1 MSEKLYNCQTEAR
14 ARIRKISQT
23 IATKSRLASRLM
35 ACLLFVGLVV
45 GTAFGQE
52 KKNLRMVFVSL
63 AWNSELP
70 FRAALARGY
79 FKSQGLQ
86 IEPILIRGGPAAI
99 AALISGEVDF
109 ASIGGAQAIFRGKAR
124 GLDLAIIGCISSTT
138 NYILLGNKQTRTVEE
153 LKGKPIGITG
163 AGTYS
168 EFAVKAFLKKNNI
181 NPDKDVVLRAIGGTV
196 LRAAAIEKGIIAAAP
211 FSTEDAVRLIK
222 AGYSVISNMNESLGI
237 PQNIIVTR
245 NEVLE
250 KYPETSKRVLKAYIQ
265 GIQLAKFNKKEAI
278 KAGYDSG
285 MQGEPDVVSA
295 AWDLYSP
302 GLTADLAIA
311 VPGIQQMLDEDIR
324 AGFVDKN
331 FTVDRVINDRLLKV
345 AQQELRAEGKLKQ

>member
-1 MSEKLYNCQTEAR
+1 MGNQKP
-14 ARIRKISQT
+14 ARIVAAMLLAFC
-23 IATKSRLASRLM
+23 IAAPSLA
-35 ACLLFVGLVV
+35 
-45 GTAFGQE
+45 QE

-79 FKSQGLQ
+79 FKAQGLQ

-99 AALISGEVDF
+99 AALVSGEADF
-109 ASIGGAQAIFRGKAR
+109 ASIGGAQAIFRGKSR

-153 LKGKPIGITG
+153 LRGKSIGITG

-181 NPDKDVVLRAIGGTV
+181 NPEKDVMLRSIGGTA

-211 FSTEDAVRLIK
+211 FSTEDAVRLIR

-250 KYPETSKRVLKAYIQ
+250 KYPETSKRILKAYIQ

-285 MQGEPDVVSA
+285 MQGEPDIVSA

-302 GLTADLAIA
+302 GLTADLSIA

-324 AGFVDKN
+324 AGFVDKG
-331 FTVDRVINDRLLKV
+331 FTVDRVINDRILKS
-345 AQQELRAEGKLKQ
+345 AQQELRAEGKLRQ

>member
-1 MSEKLYNCQTEAR
+1 MASLKLGRLITTLLVAF
-14 ARIRKISQT
+14 
-23 IATKSRLASRLM
+23 ATAAPSFA
-35 ACLLFVGLVV
+35 
-45 GTAFGQE
+45 QE

-63 AWNSELP
+63 AWNSEIP

-79 FKSQGLQ
+79 FKQQGLQ

-99 AALISGEVDF
+99 AALVSGEVDF
-109 ASIGGAQAIFRGKAR
+109 ASIGGAQAIFRAKAR
-124 GLDLAIIGCISSTT
+124 GLDLSIIGCISSTT

-168 EFAVKAFLKKNNI
+168 EFAVKAFLKKHNI
-181 NPDKDVVLRAIGGTV
+181 NPEKDVFLRAIGGTV

-211 FSTEDAVRLIK
+211 FSPEDGVRLIR

-237 PQNIIVTR
+237 PQNILVAR
-245 NEVLE
+245 SEVLE
-250 KYPETSKRVLKAYIQ
+250 KYPETSKRMLKAYVQ

-278 KAGYDSG
+278 KAGYDAG
-285 MQGEPDVVSA
+285 LQGENEIVSA

-302 GLTADLAIA
+302 GLTSDLSI
-311 VPGIQQMLDEDIR
+311 VTSGLQQMLDEDIR
-324 AGFVDKN
+324 TGAVDKN
-331 FTVDRVINDRLLKV
+331 FTLDRVINDRILKI
-345 AQQELRAEGKLKQ
+345 AQQELKAEGKLKQ

>member
-1 MSEKLYNCQTEAR
+1 MGSLQIV
-14 ARIRKISQT
+14 RIITATLLT
-23 IATKSRLASRLM
+23 ICAAAPSFA
-35 ACLLFVGLVV
+35 
-45 GTAFGQE
+45 QE

-63 AWNSELP
+63 AWNSEIP

-79 FKSQGLQ
+79 FKQQGLQ

-99 AALISGEVDF
+99 AALVSGEVDF
-109 ASIGGAQAIFRGKAR
+109 ASIGGAQAIFRAKAR
-124 GLDLAIIGCISSTT
+124 GLDLSIIGCISSTT

-153 LKGKPIGITG
+153 LRGKPIGITG

-181 NPDKDVVLRAIGGTV
+181 NPEKDVFLRAIGGTV

-211 FSTEDAVRLIK
+211 FSPEDGVRLIR

-237 PQNIIVTR
+237 PQNILVAR
-245 NEVLE
+245 SEVLE
-250 KYPETSKRVLKAYIQ
+250 KYPETSKRMLKAYVQ

-285 MQGEPDVVSA
+285 LTGDAEIVSA

-302 GLTADLAIA
+302 GLTADLSIVTA
-311 VPGIQQMLDEDIR
+311 GLQQMLDEDIR
-324 AGFVDKN
+324 AGLVDKS
-331 FTVDRVINDRLLKV
+331 FTLDRVINDRILKI
-345 AQQELRAEGKLKQ
+345 AQQELRAEGRLK

>member
-1 MSEKLYNCQTEAR
+1 MGNLKIAR
-14 ARIRKISQT
+14 L
-23 IATKSRLASRLM
+23 IAAIVLTLCAAAPSLA
-35 ACLLFVGLVV
+35 
-45 GTAFGQE
+45 QE

-99 AALISGEVDF
+99 AALVSGEADF
-109 ASIGGAQAIFRGKAR
+109 ASIGGAQAIFRGKAH

-138 NYILLGNKQTRTVEE
+138 NYILLGNKQTRTVEQ

-181 NPDKDVVLRAIGGTV
+181 NPDKDVMLRSIGGTA

-211 FSTEDAVRLIK
+211 FSTEDAVRLIR

-245 NEVLE
+245 SEVLE
-250 KYPETSKRVLKAYIQ
+250 KYPETSKRILKAYIQ

-285 MQGEPDVVSA
+285 MQGEPDIVSA

-302 GLTADLAIA
+302 GLTADLSIA

-324 AGFVDKN
+324 AGFVDKG
-331 FTVDRVINDRLLKV
+331 FTVDRVINDRILRI

>member
-1 MSEKLYNCQTEAR
+1 MGNQKP
-14 ARIRKISQT
+14 ARIVAAMLLAFC
-23 IATKSRLASRLM
+23 IAAPSLA
-35 ACLLFVGLVV
+35 
-45 GTAFGQE
+45 QE

-79 FKSQGLQ
+79 FKAQGLQ

-99 AALISGEVDF
+99 AALVSGEADF
-109 ASIGGAQAIFRGKAR
+109 ASIGGAQAIFRGKSR

-153 LKGKPIGITG
+153 LRGKSIGITG

-181 NPDKDVVLRAIGGTV
+181 NPEKDVMLRSIGGTA
-196 LRAAAIEKGIIAAAP
+196 LRAAA
-211 FSTEDAVRLIK
+211 
-222 AGYSVISNMNESLGI
+222 ESLGI

-245 NEVLE
+245 SEVLE
-250 KYPETSKRVLKAYIQ
+250 KYPETSKRILKAYIQ

-285 MQGEPDVVSA
+285 MQGEPDIVSA

-302 GLTADLAIA
+302 GLTADLSIA

-324 AGFVDKN
+324 AGFVDKG
-331 FTVDRVINDRLLKV
+331 FTVDRVINDRILKS
-345 AQQELRAEGKLKQ
+345 AQQELRAEGKLRQ